1 MDKQIEK
8 ITQNRG
14 LIESIC
20 LGAFL
25 KKLTSYKE
33 YKVSVDDFIY
43 EKTIFFFSLGKAMS
57 ERYTELDEHTV
68 LSFVQNNKKT
78 LNVYLGQVQDL
89 TDLDK
94 KIIRNEDGS
103 IDYENNHFESEY
115 DFMES
120 DYYDMIE
127 DDNASFEYIKQYAE
141 VEQKELGDNIIMSIY
156 RGERW

>member
-1 MDKQIEK
+1 MK
-8 ITQNRG
+8 IVRYNTFETNSSSTHS
-14 LIESIC
+14 LVI
-20 LGAFL
+20 
-25 KKLTSYKE
+25 LTKE
-33 YKVSVDDFIY
+33 EYNLWK
-43 EKTIFFFSLGKAMS
+43 
-57 ERYTELDEHTV
+57 
-68 LSFVQNNKKT
+68 NNKKT

-120 DYYDMIE
+120 DYYDVIE

-141 VEQKELGDNIIMSIY
+141 VEQKELGNNIIMSIY